1 MASCITSRWVA
12 TAPQM
17 KLSVEQQSSTG
28 SSVTLSWK
36 LEYIAVSPART
47 SGGNAWKVHINGG
60 LVESGSYNINGKNG
74 TYTVATG
81 TTTVSK
87 GSDKTSIS
95 FSVDVTWGLTWSKVY
110 CGSKTAEGSLVIE
123 ENTSSGSSSGSGSG
137 SGSTPSTVVKY
148 TVKKGDTLTAIARKY
163 NTTVAKLVDLNN
175 ITDPDYIVVGQIL
188 IISGTTSAPA
198 DETATAKVTINVFG
212 LQSNTDRTV
221 YATWTWTRENTENYK
236 TMWYYDTGD
245 SVWFVGN
252 DSTTEYKQS
261 TYTAPENAKRVRLR
275 VRPFSKKRT
284 VNDKETAYWTADWSD
299 AKHYSFSSNPP
310 KAPGAPT
317 VTIDKYKLTAELDDL
332 DVNATHIQFQVVKN
346 HKTVVNTGSAAITT
360 NHASF
365 SCTVDAGGE
374 YKVRCRSY
382 KGNDYS
388 DWSEYSDS
396 VTTIPATPAGIT
408 GIRATSETS
417 IYLEWK
423 AADTADTYELEYT
436 TKKNYFDGSDQTT
449 TISGIEYTHYEKTG
463 LESGEEYF
471 FRVRAVNDKGSSAW
485 SDIKS
490 IIIGEPPAAP
500 TTWSSTT
507 TVIVGEP
514 LTLYWVH
521 NSEDG
526 SSQTYAELEIYINGV
541 KQGIEIIKNSEDED
555 EKDKTSFYPI
565 NTSTLTEGAKI
576 QWRVR
581 TSGITNK
588 LGEWSVQRTVDVHAP
603 ATLTLQVTD
612 IQGNA
617 LETLT
622 SFPFYISALAGPA
635 TQLPIGYHL
644 TVVSNEI
651 YETVDQ
657 VGNAVMVNKGEKIY
671 SKYFDISD
679 PLTVEMSA
687 NNISLEKDVS
697 YTVVCKVTMDT
708 GLNAESSVN
717 FTVAWEG
724 RKYLTD
730 AEISIDPE
738 TYTAFVRPYCENEY
752 GALVDNVFLSVYR
765 REFDGTFTELA
776 TNLDNTRNTFITDP
790 HPALDYARY
799 RIVAIE
805 KPSGTVS
812 FYDPPGYPTGGK
824 AAIIQWSEAW
834 STFDTNIEDSLDQP
848 AWSGSL
854 LKLPYNIDVSDDHK
868 PDVELVE
875 YIGRSHPVSYYGT
888 QRGSTSTWNMDIRKD
903 DEETLYTL
911 RRLANWMGD
920 VYVREPSGSGY
931 WANVSVSFSQKHC
944 ATVIPV
950 TLSIVRVEGGA

>member
-12 TAPQM
+12 SAPQM
-17 KLSVEQQSSTG
+17 QLTVEQQSSTG
-28 SSVTLSWK
+28 SSTTLSWT

-47 SGGNAWKVHINGG
+47 GGGNAWKVYINGEQ
-60 LVESGSYNINGKNG
+60 VESGSYNINGKNG
-74 TYTVATG
+74 TYTVASG
-81 TTTVSK
+81 TTTVNK
-87 GSDKTSIS
+87 GSNKTSIS
-95 FSVDVTWGLTWSKVY
+95 FSVDVTWGLTWSGVY
-110 CGSKTAEGSLVIE
+110 CGGKTAEGSIVIE
-123 ENTSSGSSSGSGSG
+123 QDSSGSSSGSGSG
-137 SGSTPSTVVKY
+137 SSSSDVKKY
-148 TVKKGDTLTAIARKY
+148 TVKKGDTLTSIARKF

-175 ITDPDYIVVGQIL
+175 ITDPDYIVVGQVL
-188 IISGTTSAPA
+188 IVSGTPSTPA
-198 DETATAKVTINVFG
+198 DETAKTKAKITVFG

-221 YATWTWTRENTENYK
+221 YATWTWSREHTENYK
-236 TMWYYDTGD
+236 TMWCYDTGD
-245 SVWFVGN
+245 DVWFVGN

-275 VRPFSKKRT
+275 VRPISKKRT

-299 AKHYSFSSNPP
+299 AKYYSFSSNPP
-310 KAPGAPT
+310 KKPGAPT

-332 DVNATHIQFQVVKN
+332 DVNATNIQFQVVKN
-346 HKTVVNTGSAAITT
+346 HTRVVKTGSAKITT
-360 NHASF
+360 NHAAF

-396 VTTIPATPAGIT
+396 VTTIPSTPT
-408 GIRATSETS
+408 GIKTIKATSETS
-417 IYLEWK
+417 VYLEWK
-423 AADTADTYELEYT
+423 SADTADSYELEYT

-449 TISGIEYTHYEKTG
+449 TIPNIEYTHYEKTG

-471 FRVRAVNDKGSSAW
+471 FRVRALNDKGHSAW

-490 IIIGEPPAAP
+490 VIIGEPPAAP

-514 LTLYWVH
+514 LILYWVH

-526 SSQTYAELEIYINGV
+526 SSQTYAELEVYVNGV
-541 KQGIEIIKNSEDED
+541 KQGIDIIKNSQDED
-555 EKDKTSFYPI
+555 EKDKTSSYSI
-565 NTSTLTEGAKI
+565 NTSKYGEGAKI

-581 TSGITNK
+581 TAGITNK
-588 LGEWSVQRTVDVHAP
+588 LGDWSVQRTIDVYAP
-603 ATLTLQVTD
+603 ATLSLQVTD
-612 IQGNA
+612 ISGNA

-622 SFPFYISALAGPA
+622 EFPFYISAIAGPA

-657 VGNAVMVNKGEKIY
+657 VGNTVMVNKGEQVY

-697 YTVVCKVTMDT
+697 YTVNCKVTMDT
-708 GLNAESSVN
+708 GLNAEGSVD
-717 FTVAWEG
+717 FTVIWEG

-730 AEISIDPE
+730 AEISIDPD
-738 TYTAFVRPYCENEY
+738 TYSAFIRPYCEDEY
-752 GALVDNVFLSVYR
+752 GALVDKVFLSVYR

-776 TNLDNTRNTFITDP
+776 TNLDNTRSTFITDP

-799 RIVAIE
+799 RIVAVE

-812 FYDPPGYPTGGK
+812 FYDPPGYPTGCK

-834 STFDTNIEDSLDQP
+834 STFDSNNEDGMDQP

-931 WANVSVSFSQKHC
+931 WANVSVSFSLKHC
-944 ATVIPV
+944 ATTIPV
-950 TLSIVRVEGGA
+950 TLNIVRVEGGA